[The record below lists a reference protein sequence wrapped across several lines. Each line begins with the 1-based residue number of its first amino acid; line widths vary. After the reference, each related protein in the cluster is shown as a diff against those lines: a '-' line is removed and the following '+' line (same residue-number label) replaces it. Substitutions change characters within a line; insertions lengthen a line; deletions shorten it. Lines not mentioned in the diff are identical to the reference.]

1 MLPRR
6 LSRGGFTMIE
16 LMVAIGI
23 LIILVGILMFA
34 MRSIGDS
41 AKAAETRATLAS
53 LSGMLAEMD
62 AKTKLSQP
70 PIQYWQPGNSTPV
83 DGQVALAADS
93 EVDFWHMPGKDT
105 TGTYPMSIDAPPGS
119 VKSGEQSRTTDKAV
133 QQTAIALSKL
143 LTLPANRAKYQ
154 TIQANRLMT
163 IPDDT
168 NPAMKIKYSQ
178 YAIPLDGWGNP
189 IIFVPASGLYNVHFS
204 SDQNGAA
211 PHLITSSKM
220 RVPNGN
226 NDRANVRVDRPFFAS
241 AGPDGVFGY
250 VDTNL
255 NGSYETATD
264 KPGGDDNIY
273 SFEQ

>member
-1 MLPRR
+1 
-6 LSRGGFTMIE
+6 MIE
-16 LMVAIGI
+16 LLCVIGIIVVLVAMVAFGINKVLDSGRRSTTKVTLENLRSMLSEFETTTKGLSRQSYMYRNGARIPASAGGPIPPGMDIWRDGDPTDGVASAANPEGDPENSPGDVQKGSGDAGRYNSDAILNTQAVIG
-23 LIILVGILMFA
+23 LMKGA
-34 MRSIGDS
+34 P
-41 AKAAETRATLAS
+41 AVATTLNQ
-53 LSGMLAEMD
+53 LP
-62 AKTKLSQP
+62 TSQLMEKVP
-70 PIQYWQPGNSTPV
+70 
-83 DGQVALAADS
+83 
-93 EVDFWHMPGKDT
+93 
-105 TGTYPMSIDAPPGS
+105 TGTTTNLTRDANNVAVPP
-119 VKSGEQSRTTDKAV
+119 VV
-133 QQTAIALSKL
+133 
-143 LTLPANRAKYQ
+143 
-154 TIQANRLMT
+154 
-163 IPDDT
+163 
-168 NPAMKIKYSQ
+168 
-178 YAIPLDGWGNP
+178 LDGWGNP

>member
-1 MLPRR
+1 MRGSFVVFHRWALFRYPLARWTRRIMEQVCMQSQGVLVTYARSGPITSQRAMLSRR
-6 LSRGGFTMIE
+6 LSRRGFTMIE

-105 TGTYPMSIDAPPGS
+105 TGTYP
-119 VKSGEQSRTTDKAV
+119 
-133 QQTAIALSKL
+133 
-143 LTLPANRAKYQ
+143 
-154 TIQANRLMT
+154 
-163 IPDDT
+163 
-168 NPAMKIKYSQ
+168 
-178 YAIPLDGWGNP
+178 
-189 IIFVPASGLYNVHFS
+189 
-204 SDQNGAA
+204 
-211 PHLITSSKM
+211 
-220 RVPNGN
+220 
-226 NDRANVRVDRPFFAS
+226 
-241 AGPDGVFGY
+241 
-250 VDTNL
+250 
-255 NGSYETATD
+255 
-264 KPGGDDNIY
+264 
-273 SFEQ
+273 